1 MITRKFS
8 HLFLLTMLTFTGVGG
23 VTSTAFSQNASEL
36 LVGEMKN
43 FVISSKKPEIRD
55 FSFIDGDG
63 KTHNL
68 SDYRGKTLLVNF
80 WATWCAP
87 CRKEMPGIDRLQA
100 EMGSD
105 DFQVLAV
112 GQDLQGIEKV
122 KKFFKALKLQ
132 HLTPFNDKSVKSGRY
147 AGVFGLPATLI
158 LDKNGREFG
167 RLIGPA
173 EWDEEEAKA
182 LIKHVMKISASG
194 S

>member
-1 MITRKFS
+1 MITRQSF
-8 HLFLLTMLTFTGVGG
+8 HLFLLIMLTFTGVGG

-43 FVISSKKPEIRD
+43 FVISSKKPEIKD
-55 FSFIDGDG
+55 FSFIDGEG
-63 KTHNL
+63 KKHAL
-68 SDYRGKTLLVNF
+68 SDYRGKTLLINF

-100 EMGSD
+100 DMGSD

-122 KKFFKALKLQ
+122 KKFFKSLNLQ
-132 HLTPFNDKSVKSGRY
+132 HLTPFNDKTVKSGRY
-147 AGVFGLPATLI
+147 AGVFGLPATII

-167 RLIGPA
+167 RLVGPA
-173 EWDEEEAKA
+173 EWDAEEAKA
-182 LIKHVMKISASG
+182 LIRYAMKTAASG